1 VPRRCVT
8 PRRSSSLITTSVVRL
23 LSRLAIGPA
32 LSTTRPTDVS
42 AVPAIPL
49 LRFGTAWI
57 DHRRFIPLPW
67 TARRIRGPATVVRTR
82 VITTTIAVSTVT
94 SVRIAAKGTTATVT
108 NLPARAAILSE
119 GTPATVTDFA
129 ARIPGS
135 ATVAVTTPCPIA
147 VHVPTR
153 AATVVVRL

>member
-1 VPRRCVT
+1 MT

-49 LRFGTAWI
+49 LLRFGTAWV
-57 DHRRFIPLPW
+57 DHRLFIPLPW
-67 TARRIRGPATVVRTR
+67 TARRIRGPAAVIRTR

-129 ARIPGS
+129 ARISGS

-147 VHVPTR
+147 AHVPTR